1 MVNFEIDAGNMV
13 HPDPTKQVLLATSSK
28 NESFTLRALQDTFS
42 VHPVSSTIQ
51 AHEKLAEP
59 FDVII
64 CGSLFDESRMFDL
77 LRYCKAMPHIK
88 HIPFLCVRA
97 RGGELDDTAYQ
108 GVAIA
113 AKALGAADF
122 IDLYR
127 WIKDMGT
134 DRAFETLRQV
144 VGHLASDRRN
154 DPLSKLL

>member
-1 MVNFEIDAGNMV
+1 MAY
-13 HPDPTKQVLLATSSK
+13 PDHTKQVLLATSSK
-28 NESFTLRALQDTFS
+28 TESFTFRALKSTFS
-42 VHPVSSTIQ
+42 VHVVSSTVQ
-51 AHEKLAEP
+51 AHEKLNEP

-88 HIPFLCVRA
+88 HIPFLCIRA

-127 WIKDMGT
+127 WIKEMGPEQ
-134 DRAFETLRQV
+134 AFETLRKV
-144 VGHLASDRRN
+144 VGHLATDRRN
-154 DPLSKLL
+154 DLLGKLV